1 MSGTNYRNGV
11 SFRDKYSG
19 STAATDTS
27 RLNASTKFLNRTAVI
42 RCDAQTAETDTGF
55 TLPDAAIVKDVFI
68 NVITVD
74 ATETV
79 DVGTAG
85 TSNDPNGFLAA
96 VSLAT
101 AGLVKGSLAD
111 GAITLGALLYE
122 ETGTG
127 ADVAYAR
134 TANITAGGDPV
145 SYTCSAGSDTAV
157 FDIIVEY
164 VEVVEEIN

>member
-1 MSGTNYRNGV
+1 MSGTNFKTGIATRT
-11 SFRDKYSG
+11 KYSG
-19 STAATDTS
+19 STAATDHS
-27 RLNASTKFLNRTAVI
+27 YINASTKFINRTAVI
-42 RCDAQTAETDTGF
+42 RCDAQTTETQTAF
-55 TLPDAAIVKDVFI
+55 TLPTTAIVRDVYLNI
-68 NVITVD
+68 ITVD

-101 AGLVKGSLAD
+101 GGLVKGSLAD

-127 ADVAYAR
+127 ADVAYAK
-134 TANITAGGDPV
+134 TDCIAAGGDPV
-145 SYTCSAGSDTAV
+145 TYTCSAGSDTAI
-157 FDIIVEY
+157 FDIIIDY
-164 VEVVEEIN
+164 VEVVTDAN